1 MVYVIRLFEMAV
13 ATAFYSG
20 LCYMIFDGAGAAAL
34 RSVPSHGACRARQ
47 VACMMPGRCQSR
59 KSMPSA
65 VPSL

>member
-34 RSVPSHGACRARQ
+34 RSAQHGACRPARWR
-47 VACMMPGRCQSR
+47 A
-59 KSMPSA
+59 
-65 VPSL
+65 